1 MARKRTAKRRKS
13 TAEKREAQAASAAE
27 AVTETATPA
36 HARLG
41 KTDLAGAGRVT
52 VRPVL
57 ATSVVAAIIVLIAVV
72 SIWTG

>member
-1 MARKRTAKRRKS
+1 MARKRGVKRRKS
-13 TAEKREAQAASAAE
+13 SPQKRGAQAASTADMTMAR
-27 AVTETATPA
+27 AV
-36 HARLG
+36 RSG
-41 KTDLAGAGRVT
+41 KTELPGARRVT